1 MILTKKANQDN
12 SNRKAAENGNST
24 EINDDSAV
32 DLKSEPMEASQDEIK
47 LDISTAST
55 TSSSLA
61 FSPGS
66 EIFDSAESDA
76 PILIEKKTDTPEKR
90 KIDEVEI
97 GEETTDTKKIKLNE
111 EI

>member
-1 MILTKKANQDN
+1 MTKKANKDN
-12 SNRKAAENGNST
+12 SDRKEAENGNSA
-24 EINDDSAV
+24 EIKDEFA
-32 DLKSEPMEASQDEIK
+32 EPMEVSQDENK

-90 KIDEVEI
+90 KIDGVEI
-97 GEETTDTKKIKLNE
+97 GEETTDTKKIKLDNVN
-111 EI
+111 